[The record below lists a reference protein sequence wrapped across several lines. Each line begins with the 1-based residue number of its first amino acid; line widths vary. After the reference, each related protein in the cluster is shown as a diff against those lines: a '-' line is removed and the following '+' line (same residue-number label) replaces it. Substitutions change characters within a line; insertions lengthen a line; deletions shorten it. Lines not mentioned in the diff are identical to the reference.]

1 MRILAPSAGVGG
13 VPRRQDPGRYD
24 PRIVIETR
32 APAPA
37 RRPSTWLARL
47 TGAAERHPGRTIAAA
62 TFFVGLPLLVAVVAL
77 RGAEWYP
84 VLDLAMTEYR
94 VRDVFGAH
102 TPLIGLPGRIGTFPN
117 QGSHPGPLSFY
128 LLAPTYRALGASSW
142 ALEAAT
148 VAIHLAAMATALW
161 IGHRRLGWRGIAVV
175 GALLALVVRG
185 YGQVPLTQ
193 PWNPYLPLLAWIVVL
208 LAAWAVL
215 CGEHVMVV
223 PLVVAASYCAQTHV
237 PYLGLGVGMVVL
249 GMAAVAW
256 QARRASSAER
266 RARVRSVVWALAIGA
281 VLWLPPVADQL
292 TNEPGNL
299 RRLADHFGSPPE
311 AALGISESLRLAL
324 RHLDVW
330 SGLAGQLTGT
340 GAFVDTTSQWR
351 GAVTLLVWAVAAAVA
366 WRHGPPALRALHVVV
381 GAGLLLGFVSMARIF
396 GRPWFYLTLWAWGV
410 TALLAGAVLWSAVVW
425 LRRVWPDRDLGTG
438 VAYAGGLVAVVVSV
452 LTAAAFVD
460 AEHPEERLSAAVG
473 ALAGPTYDAVVGAV
487 GEATGADGR
496 YLVRWSDA
504 ADIGSP
510 GYGLLDELERRGLDV
525 AADTNFRVQ
534 VTDHR
539 TSRRSATDAQI
550 HLATGSYIDTWR
562 SVPGAVEVATYDPR
576 TDAER
581 AEYEE
586 VRSAFIA
593 RLTAEGLDDL
603 VAQIETNLFGM
614 STDPRLGAADH
625 ADLGRLIELGQPMA
639 VFIAPPPADDDPNAP

>member
-1 MRILAPSAGVGG
+1 
-13 VPRRQDPGRYD
+13 
-24 PRIVIETR
+24 
-32 APAPA
+32 
-37 RRPSTWLARL
+37 
-47 TGAAERHPGRTIAAA
+47 
-62 TFFVGLPLLVAVVAL
+62 
-77 RGAEWYP
+77 
-84 VLDLAMTEYR
+84 MTEYR
-94 VRDVFGAH
+94 VRDVFGAD
-102 TPLIGLPGRIGTFPN
+102 TPLIGLPGRIGTFPD

-128 LLAPTYRALGASSW
+128 LLAPTYRALGSSSW

-161 IGHRRLGWRGIAVV
+161 IGHRRLGWRGVAVV

-215 CGEHVMVV
+215 CGDHVMVV

-249 GMAAVAW
+249 GLIAAARQRAW
-256 QARRASSAER
+256 
-266 RARVRSVVWALAIGA
+266 RSIAWGIGIGA

-311 AALGISESLRLAL
+311 AALGVSEALRLAL

-330 SGLAGQLTGT
+330 GGFAGQLTGT
-340 GAFVDTTSQWR
+340 GTFVEATSAWR
-351 GAVTLLVWAVAAAVA
+351 GAVTLVVWVVAAAVA
-366 WRHGPPALRALHVVV
+366 WRHGPPALRSLHVVV
-381 GAGLLLGFVSMARIF
+381 GAGLVLGFVSMARIF
-396 GRPWFYLTLWAWGV
+396 GRPWFYLMLWAWGV

-425 LRRVWPDRDLGTG
+425 LRRVWPDRDLGTN
-438 VAYAGGLVAVVVSV
+438 VAYAGGVVAVVVSV
-452 LTAAAFVD
+452 GTAVAFVD

-473 ALAGPTYDAVVGAV
+473 ALAGPTYDAVVGEV

-539 TSRRSATDAQI
+539 TSRRSAADAQI
-550 HLATGSYIDTWR
+550 HLATGSYIDAWR

-581 AEYEE
+581 AEYDE

-593 RLTAEGLDDL
+593 RLSAEGLDDL
-603 VAQIETNLFGM
+603 VPQVDTNLFGM
-614 STDPRLGAADH
+614 STDPRLSAADH